1 MTTHSRSAASL
12 SFYPPATPTTVGT
25 HIFAEL
31 NSISPLSR
39 QLLKKGIGIRMA
51 LYQTPMYTRGL
62 VQGVY
67 LIHLHGFSVISILQM
82 GKLDLEELRFVSVS
96 EL

>member
-1 MTTHSRSAASL
+1 
-12 SFYPPATPTTVGT
+12 
-25 HIFAEL
+25 
-31 NSISPLSR
+31 
-39 QLLKKGIGIRMA
+39 MA